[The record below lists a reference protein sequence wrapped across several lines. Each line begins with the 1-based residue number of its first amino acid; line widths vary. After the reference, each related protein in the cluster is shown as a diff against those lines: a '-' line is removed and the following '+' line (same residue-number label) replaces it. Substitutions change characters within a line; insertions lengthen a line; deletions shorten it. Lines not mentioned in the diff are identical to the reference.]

1 MRTSNTLRTGSG
13 LPKYGWPRAAPNGS
27 IHPVTRTHRSSSA
40 LSETVDT
47 KAGANQRV
55 ASSEQAVRTTSPD
68 EERIRYGVNGSQ
80 RTRTD
85 ADGQ

>member
-1 MRTSNTLRTGSG
+1 MRPCNTLRTVSG
-13 LPKYGWPRAAPNGS
+13 LPKYGWPRAPPDGS
-27 IHPVTRTHRSSSA
+27 IHPVTRTHHSNRA
-40 LSETVDT
+40 FNEPVGT
-47 KAGANQRV
+47 KAGAVYRV

-80 RTRTD
+80 RNRTD